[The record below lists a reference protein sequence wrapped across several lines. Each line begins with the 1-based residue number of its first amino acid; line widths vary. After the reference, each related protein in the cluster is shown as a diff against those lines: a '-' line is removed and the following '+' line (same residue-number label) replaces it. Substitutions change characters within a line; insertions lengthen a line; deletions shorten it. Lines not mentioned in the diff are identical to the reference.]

1 MKRILILCP
10 ISQSEEEWAKVAEVR
25 AKMFDQGDQVTDPH
39 QFMEEYEE
47 LFAKNPNLQPLVM
60 LVPFL
65 FDSCDEVVLMPNWKT
80 SKECRALEA
89 ICRIYNIPCRSAIT
103 ADQTNFALRKFGEI
117 CPMQYMVDDE
127 PARVSETQCKPCAYC
142 TGINPA
148 KGDKP
153 ASVICKMAQGL

>member
-39 QFMEEYEE
+39 QFMEVYEK
-47 LFAKNPNLQPLVM
+47 LFADNPKLNPTCM
-60 LVPFL
+60 LFQFL
-65 FDSCDEVVLMPNWKT
+65 LESTDEVVLMPNWKN
-80 SKECRALEA
+80 SRECRALEA
-89 ICRIYNIPCRSAIT
+89 IARIYGIPCRSTIT
-103 ADQTNFALRKFGEI
+103 DQTNFALRKFGDI

-127 PARVSETQCKPCAYC
+127 PARVSETQCKPCDYC
-142 TGINPA
+142 KGINPA